1 MQHVRSKPARPLIL
15 AMHGIEY
22 LPVRDDP
29 QRLFI
34 APSRLRSLIEYL
46 KARGYTFAT
55 FGDLARALHQP
66 DAARTACL
74 TFDDGYQNNLY
85 ELVPI
90 LQSTGAVATVFVVS
104 GWLGESHRDVP
115 RRPMLS
121 RKEVE
126 ILHGEG
132 VEIGSHTATHRDLT
146 TLARDEVR
154 YEFETS
160 KKELEDIVSAPV
172 EVAAYP
178 YGSSSPGVAA
188 ACKEVGFV
196 AACGT
201 SGRGSWAD
209 PFDLPRQDVG
219 NRATTLGLELKR
231 RDLYEPL
238 MRSIPGRA
246 ARRLWYSAQK
256 AL

>member
-1 MQHVRSKPARPLIL
+1 
-15 AMHGIEY
+15 MHGIEY
-22 LPVRDDP
+22 VPVRDDP

-55 FGDLARALHQP
+55 FGELARGLHRP
-66 DAARTACL
+66 EAARTACL

-90 LQSTGAVATVFVVS
+90 LQSTGAVATVFVIS
-104 GWLGESHRDVP
+104 GWLGEVHRDVP

-126 ILHGEG
+126 ILHAEG
-132 VEIGSHTATHRDLT
+132 VDIGCHTVTHRDLT
-146 TLARDEVR
+146 TLARDELRDELEV
-154 YEFETS
+154 S
-160 KKELEDIVSAPV
+160 KKVLEETVSAPV
-172 EVAAYP
+172 DVAAYP
-178 YGSSSPGVAA
+178 YGASSPMVTAVCREA
-188 ACKEVGFV
+188 GFV
-196 AACGT
+196 AACGA
-201 SGRGSWAD
+201 SASGSWSD

-246 ARRLWYSAQK
+246 ARRLWYTTQK
-256 AL
+256 VL